1 MGHARVHA
9 MGGCVAGLPRCAVL
23 AAVLNSDSSSSA
35 RSHLRIFSMFCAF
48 GVQLRPVPVR
58 KPECDGAWAAD
69 PALATAGPGSSEQR
83 KRLAASSSS
92 ALITVGF
99 PEADANIPLQ
109 ARAPL
114 SRRGVARAAREN
126 GRARS
131 GAPKAVTGAV
141 HVYVLMYTCRRLAVT
156 G

>member
-1 MGHARVHA
+1 

-114 SRRGVARAAREN
+114 SRRGDAAPPAKMAE
-126 GRARS
+126 RARS